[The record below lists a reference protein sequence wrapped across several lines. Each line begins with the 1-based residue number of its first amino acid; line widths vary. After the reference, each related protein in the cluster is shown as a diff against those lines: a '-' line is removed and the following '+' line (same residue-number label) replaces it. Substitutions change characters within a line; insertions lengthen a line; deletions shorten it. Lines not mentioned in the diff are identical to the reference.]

1 MSEHPAPDQPP
12 PGGAF
17 PPAVPGKTPKAQASG
32 AVPKPRSRWH
42 VLRTRVR
49 LGLTR
54 PVHHRWLALRPPQQL
69 VVGFAV
75 YMLAGTLL
83 LMLPWATRGSS
94 SWLDHLFTA
103 VSAVSTTGLV
113 TVPIGATYTFFGE
126 LVVVLLFQVGGVG
139 YMTVSSFLLLSRGR
153 DLGRTREG
161 ILGAGFALPR
171 YFDVRRFVRQVVAFT
186 LAIELVG
193 VALLYPMFAMAGEE
207 RPLWSAIFHTV
218 SAFCTAGFSLHG
230 DSLERYVDHTGVN
243 LVIMALCLLGSGGF
257 IVMQDVWYSIR
268 FRERMVTFT
277 SKVILTVMLGGVGL
291 SMVLLLLDPLISA
304 RSPGDAVLAALFQ
317 SVTAM
322 TTAGFNTVPI
332 GGLAPAATI
341 VVVLLMVIGASPSG
355 TGGGLK
361 TTTLSALL
369 ACMVSVLRGRDRVT
383 LLGNEIPPARVL
395 TAAAAATLYLTV
407 VVAAI
412 IASTA
417 VEDQPVQWLVF
428 EVVSALG
435 TVGLSMGATGELSS
449 AGKLILIVVMFVGRL
464 GPLTLGLALLRPQ
477 PKVENVTVD
486 DLAV

>member
-1 MSEHPAPDQPP
+1 M
-12 PGGAF
+12 
-17 PPAVPGKTPKAQASG
+17 
-32 AVPKPRSRWH
+32 
-42 VLRTRVR
+42 
-49 LGLTR
+49 GLVR
-54 PVHHRWLALRPPQQL
+54 PVHHGWRALRPPQQL

-75 YMLAGTLL
+75 YMLAGMVL
-83 LMLPWATRGSS
+83 LMLPWATEGSA
-94 SWLDHLFTA
+94 SWLDHLFTS

-113 TVPIGATYTFFGE
+113 TVPTGATYTFFGE

-186 LAIELVG
+186 LVIELAG
-193 VALLYPMFAMAGEE
+193 VALLYPMFALAGEE

-218 SAFCTAGFSLHG
+218 SAFCTAGFSLHA

-291 SMVLLLLDPLISA
+291 SMVLLLLLDPLIAA
-304 RSPGDAVLAALFQ
+304 RSPVDAVLAALFQ

-322 TTAGFNTVPI
+322 STAGFNTVPI
-332 GGLAPAATI
+332 GGLAPAATM
-341 VVVLLMVIGASPSG
+341 VVVVLMVIGASPSG

-395 TAAAAATLYLTV
+395 AAAAAATLYLTV
-407 VVAAI
+407 VAAAI
-412 IASTA
+412 IALTA
-417 VEDQPVQWLVF
+417 VENQPVQWLVF

-435 TVGLSMGATGELSS
+435 TVGLSMGVTGELSS
-449 AGKLILIVVMFVGRL
+449 AGTLILIVVMFIGRL